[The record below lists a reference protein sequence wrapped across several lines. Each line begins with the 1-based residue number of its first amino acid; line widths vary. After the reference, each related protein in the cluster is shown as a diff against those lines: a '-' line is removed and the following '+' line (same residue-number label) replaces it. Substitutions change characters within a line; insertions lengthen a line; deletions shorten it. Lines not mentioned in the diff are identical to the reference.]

1 MVTQFL
7 NMVINLGS
15 FIIVSKL
22 LTSPVNVWLS
32 RNILFVENR
41 YVAASRKTLLNGVG
55 SAVNAYR

>member
-7 NMVINLGS
+7 NMVMNLGS
-15 FIIVSKL
+15 FVIVDKL
-22 LTSPVNVWLS
+22 LSSPVNVWLS

-55 SAVNAYR
+55 STVNTYR